1 MDKEEF
7 LQGLQSA
14 FSGEVAPELVR
25 EKLQYYQEYIR
36 TEMEKGRLE
45 KEIMDELG
53 SPRLIART
61 IIDATPGAG
70 EGAYKEYGAGGNG
83 YFGGS
88 YTSDGNDRAEQSVR
102 DQNYGQGKNFRYYDL
117 NKWYWKLLGLL
128 VVIGVVMLVL
138 MVIGGILS
146 ILIPML
152 PVLLAVLFVMWLIK
166 GSRGPGR

>member
-1 MDKEEF
+1 MRKEEF
-7 LQGLQSA
+7 LQSLRRSLNGDVPPGVIEENIRYYDGYITS
-14 FSGEVAPELVR
+14 EVL
-25 EKLQYYQEYIR
+25 KGR
-36 TEMEKGRLE
+36 TEEE
-45 KEIMDELG
+45 VTAEIGD
-53 SPRLIART
+53 PRLIART
-61 IIDATPGAG
+61 IEDTTDGAKNNVYSTYSESYVYEDPDRRSDDG
-70 EGAYKEYGAGGNG
+70 RDRSYGTR
-83 YFGGS
+83 GS
-88 YTSDGNDRAEQSVR
+88 FHYI
-102 DQNYGQGKNFRYYDL
+102 DL

>member
-14 FSGEVAPELVR
+14 LSGEVAPELVR
-25 EKLQYYQEYIR
+25 ENLQYYQEYIR
-36 TEMEKGRLE
+36 TEMEK
-45 KEIMDELG
+45 LG

-88 YTSDGNDRAEQSVR
+88 YTSDGNGRAEQSVR

-152 PVLLAVLFVMWLIK
+152 PVLLQ
-166 GSRGPGR
+166 

>member
-1 MDKEEF
+1 MDREEF

-14 FSGEVAPELVR
+14 LSGEVPPELVR
-25 EKLQYYQEYIR
+25 ENLQYYQEYIR
-36 TEMEKGRLE
+36 TETGKGRSE
-45 KEIMDELG
+45 GEVMDELG
-53 SPRLIART
+53 NPRLIART

-70 EGAYKEYGAGGNG
+70 EGAYEDYQPGGNG

-88 YTSDGNDRAEQSVR
+88 YTYEGNGRTGQPVR
-102 DQNYGQGKNFRYYDL
+102 DQSYDQRRNIRYYDL

-138 MVIGGILS
+138 MVVGGILS

-152 PVLLAVLFVMWLIK
+152 PIILAVLFVVWLIN
-166 GSRGPGR
+166 GRQGPGR

>member
-14 FSGEVAPELVR
+14 LSGEVAPELVR
-25 EKLQYYQEYIR
+25 ENLQYYQEYIR

-70 EGAYKEYGAGGNG
+70 RSSLSEIKTMVKERI
-83 YFGGS
+83 FG
-88 YTSDGNDRAEQSVR
+88 
-102 DQNYGQGKNFRYYDL
+102 
-117 NKWYWKLLGLL
+117 
-128 VVIGVVMLVL
+128 IM
-138 MVIGGILS
+138 I
-146 ILIPML
+146 
-152 PVLLAVLFVMWLIK
+152 
-166 GSRGPGR
+166 

>member
-14 FSGEVAPELVR
+14 LSGEVAPELVR
-25 EKLQYYQEYIR
+25 ENLQYYQEYIR

-53 SPRLIART
+53 SPRLIAKT

-88 YTSDGNDRAEQSVR
+88 YTGSDGDRR
-102 DQNYGQGKNFRYYDL
+102 DFKYFDSDASRSPGSAVCHVADKGKQRTR
-117 NKWYWKLLGLL
+117 
-128 VVIGVVMLVL
+128 
-138 MVIGGILS
+138 
-146 ILIPML
+146 
-152 PVLLAVLFVMWLIK
+152 AVIK
-166 GSRGPGR
+166 GFCATNTCIAPGI

>member
-1 MDKEEF
+1 MLCKKI
-7 LQGLQSA
+7 L
-14 FSGEVAPELVR
+14 
-25 EKLQYYQEYIR
+25 
-36 TEMEKGRLE
+36 
-45 KEIMDELG
+45 
-53 SPRLIART
+53 
-61 IIDATPGAG
+61 
-70 EGAYKEYGAGGNG
+70 NG

-88 YTSDGNDRAEQSVR
+88 YTSDGNGRAEQSVR